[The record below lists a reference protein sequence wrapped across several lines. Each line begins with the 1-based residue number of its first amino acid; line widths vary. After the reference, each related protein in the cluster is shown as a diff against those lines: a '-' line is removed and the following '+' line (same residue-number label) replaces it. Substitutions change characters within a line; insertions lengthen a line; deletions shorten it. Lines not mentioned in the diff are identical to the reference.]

1 MATTVVK
8 ITLPAK
14 KIAKITKW
22 KVKKGQ
28 NISKGTLLCL
38 YETDDEKNQKLKSN
52 YIAKVNEIH
61 ANTQDPIQPGQDIL
75 TIEPIAC
82 SHPTVMKDMCADC
95 GTDLRR
101 ENGMAGDRK
110 EEVKASV
117 AMVHC
122 IPELIVSE
130 EMAQEL
136 GKADEENL
144 LRTRKLVLLV
154 DLDQTLVHTTNDNIP
169 SNLKDVYHFQLW
181 HGRQLLWYHTRL
193 RPRTKEFLEKISKLY
208 ELHICTFGVRL
219 YAHTIARF
227 LDPEEKYFSHR
238 ILSRDECFDAT
249 SKVANL
255 KALFPCGD
263 SMVCI
268 IDDREDVWNFS
279 PNLVHVKPYRFFQGT
294 ADINAPEGL
303 TKTENDDKPVVHM
316 VRKVSQSSTDLKEHS
331 EEDNVF
337 LAQGKNGKSSDD
349 KENRSSDGNKEPVCS
364 SVEEKK
370 MTADSK
376 SDEMKNN
383 STDDDKEKKGAKERK
398 TINSSDDNEVFV
410 TDSYGDK
417 NVASDKDPRREKS
430 DEESDKSENKEL
442 GSQSTEGV
450 KNDGTKKD
458 TEIKETDTT
467 ELVEWDDDDDYLFYL
482 EEILTR
488 IHKAFYDFHDQLKT
502 KATSQEK
509 PNLKY
514 IIPYVRKKTL
524 KNCNIVFSGVIPTN
538 MPAEK
543 SRAYNVAKTLGANIQ
558 SSVVPSKSATD
569 KEATTHLIAAK
580 LGTSKIK
587 LAMKFKDIQIVT
599 PDWLWNCYER
609 WEHVE
614 EALFP
619 LSVNYC
625 SAAYCDSPNLSKV
638 DTTDASRDNNQA
650 KRKSEEMEDDTSAP
664 NGCNKRGRQEVGKA
678 ESDMETSVKV
688 QLTAIQPSASDS
700 SKGALLEEPGPS
712 VPKTETKFSFTYN
725 PLYAFSDDDLEC
737 MDKEVED
744 ILEEGD
750 DDSSSEDEEERDSR
764 IRNQVLSQSSSGLD
778 TEEESTRDS
787 LSADFPKGWSVKDQ
801 KKSSPR
807 KTSSD
812 EEKGS
817 KSPELDAEEESET
830 ELEKYEKTME
840 AFAPD
845 SEGDSDEYQDS
856 IGSVDE
862 EIAEAVE
869 KELMRD

>member
-1 MATTVVK
+1 MASTMEK
-8 ITLPAK
+8 ITLPVT

-28 NISKGTLLCL
+28 NISKGTILCF

-52 YIAKVNEIH
+52 LIAKVNEIH
-61 ANTQDPIQPGQDIL
+61 ANLQDPILPGQDIL
-75 TIEPIAC
+75 TLEPIAC

-95 GTDLRR
+95 GEDLRR

-169 SNLKDVYHFQLW
+169 PNLKDVYHFQLW

-249 SKVANL
+249 SKIANL

-316 VRKVSQSSTDLKEHS
+316 VRRISHSSTDLKEGS
-331 EEDNVF
+331 GEDIVS
-337 LAQGKNGKSSDD
+337 LEQGKNVKSSDD
-349 KENRSSDGNKEPVCS
+349 KENRSSDGNREPASS
-364 SVEEKK
+364 SVEEKEI
-370 MTADSK
+370 TDDSK
-376 SDEMKNN
+376 SDEVKNN
-383 STDDDKEKKGAKERK
+383 STDDYKGKYSTKERK
-398 TINSSDDNEVFV
+398 TINSSDDNDVFV
-410 TDSYGDK
+410 TDSLG
-417 NVASDKDPRREKS
+417 DPRKGKS
-430 DEESDKSENKEL
+430 EEESDKSEDKEMKHDC
-442 GSQSTEGV
+442 GSQSKKGE
-450 KNDGTKKD
+450 KNADIKKG
-458 TEIKETDTT
+458 IKKNETDST
-467 ELVEWDDDDDYLFYL
+467 ELIEWDDDDDYLFYL

-502 KATSQEK
+502 KSASQEK

-543 SRAYNVAKTLGANIQ
+543 SRAYNVAKTLGASIQ
-558 SSVVPSKSATD
+558 SSLVTRKSATD

-580 LGTSKIK
+580 LGTNKIK
-587 LAMKFKDIQIVT
+587 LANKFKDIYIVT

-619 LSVNYC
+619 LSKNYC
-625 SAAYCDSPNLSKV
+625 SVAYCDSPNLSKV
-638 DTTDASRDNNQA
+638 DKTDANSDNNQT
-650 KRKSEEMEDDTSAP
+650 KRKSEEMEDVTSAL
-664 NGCNKRGRQEVGKA
+664 NECSKRGRQEGGKA
-678 ESDMETSVKV
+678 ESDMETPSSMKIQSSTV
-688 QLTAIQPSASDS
+688 QPSTSDS
-700 SKGALLEEPGPS
+700 SKSSVLEEHRPS
-712 VPKTETKFSFTYN
+712 HSQTETKFSFTYN

-744 ILEEGD
+744 IMEEGD

-787 LSADFPKGWSVKDQ
+787 LTADFPRGWSVKDH
-801 KKSSPR
+801 KSIPR
-807 KTSSD
+807 KASSD
-812 EEKGS
+812 DDKRS
-817 KSPELDAEEESET
+817 KSPDEDDEEESET